1 MRPNN
6 NLVLMVVI
14 IAIISLTLAMVAS
27 PSIVSALPKVQI
39 PNEEIGQNPEAI
51 GSNNSVSSDAGST
64 TSFAKK
70 GNSQTSPVPPECPKQ
85 GPIPP
90 NCTLKPK
97 F

>member
-1 MRPNN
+1 M
-6 NLVLMVVI
+6 LITVTITL
-14 IAIISLTLAMVAS
+14 ALAMVAT
-27 PSIVSALPKVQI
+27 PSIVSALSKDPLSNREVDQSLAVVK
-39 PNEEIGQNPEAI
+39 
-51 GSNNSVSSDAGST
+51 SNNSELLHDDPT
-64 TSFAKK
+64 TGFAKK